1 MIHMHSMTLA
11 ALKSI
16 KAIDFIL
23 QEDSGPCGE
32 SKPFLGD
39 DEIVVDDRCVRNEA
53 LEKLCD
59 WQLKQADTPA
69 YIHVDVPADEEPQR
83 EKLRIIGGPTT
94 QTLKILLGDK
104 PINFCVKSA
113 DIFLNP
119 ADHVMAK
126 LTVYVDE
133 LDLQCE
139 IAPPAIEFYRKHR
152 GNEEPL

>member
-1 MIHMHSMTLA
+1 MIHMHSMTFA
-11 ALKSI
+11 ALKSV

-23 QEDSGPCGE
+23 QENSVCPGT
-32 SKPFLGD
+32 SKPFWGD
-39 DEIVVDDRCVRNEA
+39 DEIVVDDRFPRNDMVER
-53 LEKLCD
+53 LCE
-59 WQLKQADTPA
+59 WQLKEADTPP
-69 YIHVDVPADEEPQR
+69 YIHVEVPADEEPQR